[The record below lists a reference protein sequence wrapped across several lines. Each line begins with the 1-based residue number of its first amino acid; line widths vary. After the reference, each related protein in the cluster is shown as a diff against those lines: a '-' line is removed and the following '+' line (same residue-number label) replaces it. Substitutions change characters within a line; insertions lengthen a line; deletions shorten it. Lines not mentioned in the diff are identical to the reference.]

1 MQHIAFHSL
10 NFLIFSNYILEN
22 AMCYILPPTEAV
34 NSHTGSKCDF
44 GYPQEFGPN
53 YNGLVVDGEKIGF

>member
-1 MQHIAFHSL
+1 MPAKKSTRPSTKAATQKI
-10 NFLIFSNYILEN
+10 I
-22 AMCYILPPTEAV
+22 
-34 NSHTGSKCDF
+34 